1 MRNEHILAVSPSTKP
16 VNSNRPTLIKL
27 CLMSAVAVATLVSS
41 TALLAQEP
49 EAERAMA
56 AGEAEQA
63 IGAWTAILQRQP
75 NDIKAL
81 VGRATAYGWQQDW
94 RRAEVDINHALQ
106 LAPSDLSVLN
116 AAGYIAAW
124 SGKHG
129 LAEQYFQRMLAV
141 APDNA
146 GAKKG
151 LAYNAYWAGENE
163 TAANAFQQIA
173 YEFPEEVEPWIGVGN
188 ARIAG
193 GQVRRSA
200 QAFRQAK
207 AIDPANTEARSG
219 LQRAYDYPAIAE
231 LSVWG
236 GDTSGGGDAGL
247 RMVELASWVT
257 PQTRVWARYDDGL
270 SLDNPVLA
278 RTGQN
283 ATTYFIGGLH
293 QFGDSFI
300 GSAEFGYRDLPLGES
315 QEVYKLEGVYLS
327 NLGATKLGGQL
338 SPHSEGFTDQLIYA
352 GHNFRVSDRLSFE
365 PSVYLARTGATR
377 DDEWRVVG
385 YGEYN
390 TGDFSIGLGAGGGQV
405 SSINPAADG
414 GVFTIYGN
422 ASARI
427 GGWHRVHLNVA
438 REETPLVDFTRVL
451 VGVTLR
457 LPRN

>member
-1 MRNEHILAVSPSTKP
+1 MRQTIEIGSPPKNDLKRTSI
-16 VNSNRPTLIKL
+16 RLG
-27 CLMSAVAVATLVSS
+27 LMSAVALVVFTSS
-41 TALLAQEP
+41 AIAFAQEP
-49 EAERAMA
+49 AAEQAMA
-56 AGEAEQA
+56 AGAAEQA
-63 IGAWTAILQRQP
+63 VAAWSNVLSRDP
-75 NDIKAL
+75 NNLNAL
-81 VGRATAYGWQQDW
+81 VGRATAYGWQKDW
-94 RRAEVDINHALQ
+94 ARAEADINRALG
-106 LAPSDLSVLN
+106 LAPNDLSVLN

-129 LAEQYFQRMLAV
+129 LAEQYFERMLAL
-141 APDNA
+141 APDSE

-163 TAANAFQQIA
+163 RAANAFQQIA
-173 YEFPEEVEPWIGVGN
+173 YEFPEDAEPWIGVGN
-188 ARIAG
+188 ARIAE
-193 GQVRRSA
+193 GQAKRSA
-200 QAFRQAK
+200 AAFKEAK
-207 AIDPANTEARSG
+207 SIEPGNTEARGG
-219 LQRAYDYPAIAE
+219 LRQAYDYPAIAE
-231 LSVWG
+231 LSLWA

-247 RMVELASWVT
+247 RMVEVASWVT
-257 PQTRVWARYDDGL
+257 PKTRIWARYDDGL

-283 ATTYFIGGLH
+283 ATTYFVGGLH

-300 GSAEFGYRDLPLGES
+300 GSAEFGYRDLPLGEN
-315 QEVYKLEGVYLS
+315 QQVYKLEGVYLS
-327 NLGATKLGGQL
+327 DLGATKLGGQL

-352 GHNFRVSDRLSFE
+352 GHNFRVSDRFSIE

-390 TGDFSIGLGAGGGQV
+390 TGDFAFGVGVGGGDV

-414 GVFTIYGN
+414 GVFTLYGN

-438 REETPLVDFTRVL
+438 REETPLVDFTRIL

>member
-1 MRNEHILAVSPSTKP
+1 MTQTIEIGSPPKSDAKRI
-16 VNSNRPTLIKL
+16 SIRLG
-27 CLMSAVAVATLVSS
+27 LMSAVALVVFTSS
-41 TALLAQEP
+41 AIALAQEP
-49 EAERAMA
+49 EAEQAMA
-56 AGEAEQA
+56 DGQSEPA
-63 IGAWTAILQRQP
+63 IAAWGNVLARDPDNL
-75 NDIKAL
+75 NAL
-81 VGRATAYGWQQDW
+81 VGRATAYGWQKDW
-94 RRAEVDINHALQ
+94 SRAEADVNRALG
-106 LAPSDLSVLN
+106 LAPNDLSVLN

-129 LAEQYFQRMLAV
+129 LAEQYFERMLAV
-141 APDNA
+141 APDSE

-163 TAANAFQQIA
+163 SAASAFQQIA
-173 YEFPEEVEPWIGVGN
+173 YEFPDDAEPWVGVGN
-188 ARIAG
+188 ARIAE
-193 GQVRRSA
+193 GQARRSA
-200 QAFRQAK
+200 EAFRQAK
-207 AIDPANTEARSG
+207 AIDPGNAEARSG
-219 LQRAYDYPAIAE
+219 LRRAYDYPAMAE
-231 LSVWG
+231 LSVWV

-247 RMVELASWVT
+247 RMVEAASWVT
-257 PQTRVWARYDDGL
+257 PQTRIWARYDDGL

-283 ATTYFIGGLH
+283 ATTYFVGGLH
-293 QFGDSFI
+293 QFGESFI
-300 GSAEFGYRDLPLGES
+300 GSAEFGYRDLPLGED
-315 QEVYKLEGVYLS
+315 QQVYKLEGVYLS
-327 NLGATKLGGQL
+327 DLGATKLGGQI
-338 SPHSEGFTDQLIYA
+338 SPHSEGFTDRLIYA
-352 GHNFRVSDRLSFE
+352 GHNFRVSDRFSFE
-365 PSVYLARTGATR
+365 PSVYLARTGAAR

-390 TGDFSIGLGAGGGQV
+390 TGDFALGIGVGGGDV
-405 SSINPAADG
+405 SSINPVADG

>member
-1 MRNEHILAVSPSTKP
+1 MAEAIEIKRSPTSDARRT
-16 VNSNRPTLIKL
+16 SIRLG
-27 CLMSAVAVATLVSS
+27 LMSAVALVVFTSS
-41 TALLAQEP
+41 AIAFAQEP
-49 EAERAMA
+49 EAEQAMA
-56 AGEAEQA
+56 TGQADQA
-63 IGAWTAILQRQP
+63 IPAWSNVLARDPDNL
-75 NDIKAL
+75 NAL
-81 VGRATAYGWQQDW
+81 VGRATAHGWQKDW
-94 RRAEVDINHALQ
+94 ARAEADINRALG

-129 LAEQYFQRMLAV
+129 LAEKYFGRMLAI
-141 APDNA
+141 APDSE

-151 LAYNAYWAGENE
+151 LAYNAYWAGKNE
-163 TAANAFQQIA
+163 EAANAFQQIA
-173 YEFPEEVEPWIGVGN
+173 YEFPEDAEPWIGVGN
-188 ARIAG
+188 ARIAE
-193 GQVRRSA
+193 GQARRSA
-200 QAFRQAK
+200 EAFRQAK
-207 AIDPANTEARSG
+207 AIQPDNPEARSG
-219 LQRAYDYPAIAE
+219 LRQAYDYPALAE
-231 LSVWG
+231 LSVWA

-247 RMVELASWVT
+247 RMVEAASWVT
-257 PQTRVWARYDDGL
+257 PKTRIWARYDDGL

-293 QFGDSFI
+293 QFGDNFI
-300 GSAEFGYRDLPLGES
+300 GSAEFGYRDLPLGED
-315 QEVYKLEGVYLS
+315 QQVYKLEGVYLS
-327 NLGATKLGGQL
+327 DLGATKLGGQI
-338 SPHSEGFTDQLIYA
+338 SPHSEGFTDRLIFA
-352 GHNFRVSDRLSFE
+352 GHNFRLGERFSFE

-377 DDEWRVVG
+377 DDEWRLVG

-390 TGDFSIGLGAGGGQV
+390 TGDFAIGVGVGGGDV

>member
-1 MRNEHILAVSPSTKP
+1 MTAIIETK
-16 VNSNRPTLIKL
+16 RPPQSDAKRTSIRLS
-27 CLMSAVAVATLVSS
+27 LMSAVALVVFTSS
-41 TALLAQEP
+41 AIAFAQEP
-49 EAERAMA
+49 V
-56 AGEAEQA
+56 AEQA
-63 IGAWTAILQRQP
+63 MAEGQSEQAIIAWGNVLARDP
-75 NDIKAL
+75 DNVNAL
-81 VGRATAYGWQQDW
+81 VGRATAYGWQKDW
-94 RRAEVDINHALQ
+94 ARAEADINRALG
-106 LAPSDLSVLN
+106 LAPNELAVLN

-129 LAEQYFQRMLAV
+129 LAEQYFEQMLAI
-141 APDNA
+141 APDSE

-163 TAANAFQQIA
+163 KAANAFQQIA
-173 YEFPEEVEPWIGVGN
+173 YEFPEDAEPWIGVGN
-188 ARIAG
+188 ARIAE
-193 GQVRRSA
+193 GQARRSA
-200 QAFRQAK
+200 AAFRQAK
-207 AIDPANTEARSG
+207 AIEPGNAEAQSG
-219 LQRAYDYPAIAE
+219 LRQAYDYPAMAE
-231 LSVWG
+231 LSVWA

-247 RMVELASWVT
+247 RMVEAASWIT
-257 PQTRVWARYDDGL
+257 PQTRIWARYDDGL

-278 RTGQN
+278 RTGQS

-293 QFGDSFI
+293 QFGDQFI
-300 GSAEFGYRDLPLGES
+300 GSAEFGYRDLPLGEN
-315 QEVYKLEGVYLS
+315 QQVYKLEGVYLS
-327 NLGATKLGGQL
+327 DLGATKLGGQI

-352 GHNFRVSDRLSFE
+352 GHNFRVSDRFSFE
-365 PSVYLARTGATR
+365 PSVYLAKTGATR
-377 DDEWRVVG
+377 DDEWRLVG

-390 TGDFSIGLGAGGGQV
+390 SGDFAIGVGIGGGDV

-427 GGWHRVHLNVA
+427 GGWHRVHINVA